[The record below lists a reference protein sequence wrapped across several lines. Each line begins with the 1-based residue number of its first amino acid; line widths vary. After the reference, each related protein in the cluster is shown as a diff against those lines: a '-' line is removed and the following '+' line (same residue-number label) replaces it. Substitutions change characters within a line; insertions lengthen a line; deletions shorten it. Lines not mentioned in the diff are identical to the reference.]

1 MSKET
6 VIITCNN
13 YSKKKSFVVSFNVGQ
28 KVFSFRMPTEFSKL
42 YQMFKELAEREGIS
56 KSQLTVKAICE
67 YVHRHYPGNPQLPLT
82 KFTHPQKQAD
92 LPKNPEKEKTRKRL
106 IFAIKHAGELSPK
119 ARRYYTNLAMENQDL
134 EEAAK
139 LLKLLSNR
147 ETEPCVKK

>member
-13 YSKKKSFVVSFNVGQ
+13 YNKKKSFVVSFNVGQ
-28 KVFSFRMPTEFSKL
+28 KVFSFRMPTEFSQL
-42 YQMFKELAEREGIS
+42 YEMFKELAKREGIS
-56 KSQLTVKAICE
+56 KSQLIVKAICE

-106 IFAIKHAGELSPK
+106 TFAVKHAAELSPK
-119 ARRYYTNLAMENQDL
+119 ARKYYVKLATANRDL

-139 LLKLLSNR
+139 LLKLLLNSK
-147 ETEPCVKK
+147 EE